1 MQRTYG
7 RRMSQAAI
15 TAAHVAS
22 PQRRNR
28 LLAVTLAVVVAAGAA
43 SVASSGPHDRDRPAG
58 PVTWPAG
65 SMEFGDPV
73 VVKGDRGGKTNT
85 VIFPLFGDPTVRKGA
100 GGQR

>member
-1 MQRTYG
+1 
-7 RRMSQAAI
+7 MSQAAI
-15 TAAHVAS
+15 TAAHVAPS
-22 PQRRNR
+22 QRRNR
-28 LLAVTLAVVVAAGAA
+28 LLTVTLAVVVAAGAA
-43 SVASSGPHDRDRPAG
+43 SVASSGPQDRDRPAG

-65 SMEFGDPV
+65 PIVFGDPA